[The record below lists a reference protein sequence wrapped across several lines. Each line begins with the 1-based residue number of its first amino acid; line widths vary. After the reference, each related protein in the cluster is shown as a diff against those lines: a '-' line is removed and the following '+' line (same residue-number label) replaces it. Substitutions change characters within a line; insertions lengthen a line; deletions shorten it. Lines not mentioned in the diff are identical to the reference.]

1 VSVTAAPPRTPSS
14 PPLYDWPRFWIAQT
28 GILDLS
34 NAGFLRDPVD
44 SLYGAGPLRTLAEL
58 DAYPALA
65 LLGEPGIGKSAT
77 LKREYER
84 VSALPAERNIVA
96 AYVDLN
102 VTASEDRLYRLIFE
116 SSEVAA
122 WKNGDPRLC
131 LFLDSLDEAML
142 RIETVP
148 HVLAEG
154 IKSLPTDRLSVRVA
168 CRTAV
173 WPAATLGRT
182 LTGIWGESGLG
193 VFELAPLRRR
203 DVVTALATNGIDP
216 DEFIAKLFGA
226 QAVAFAIKP
235 LTLKMLI
242 AIYKRD
248 GRLPT
253 SIGDLYRQGC
263 LALCEEP
270 SDSRRETGRQ
280 GNLNGRQ
287 RLRISGRI
295 AIATVLGNRFA
306 VWNGPETETP
316 GEDVS
321 VPAVSGAREDGD
333 FRIFTTTDDDVREV
347 LDTGL
352 FSARGERRMGWA
364 HQTYGEFLA
373 ANYLVEKGVPPRTIL
388 KALTHPRGG
397 LIPPLAIMG
406 AWAASLSPELRA
418 SLIATDPWT
427 LLRGDLSKWAAA
439 DLVALVDSLLAYV
452 EQGRFYEYFFGIS
465 ETYERLK
472 HPGLAAQLRA
482 TLTDQARKPIT
493 RRTALAIAE
502 RCEVKEL
509 QTELLETALDRSEDP
524 MVRAGAVA
532 ALKQCGDASVP
543 AQILAMVQRGVG
555 SDPAADIRGHALD
568 LLWPEHITADQLF
581 ALLAPSDEHY
591 VGSYAYFLFEFP
603 GTLKPENLEPA
614 LAWAT
619 AYIKTSNLMGEFR
632 DKTLAD
638 AIMFKAWEVFEDPI
652 LTGPFLAH
660 VAARLHQYGE
670 LCRGTD
676 VKANEAFVER
686 LRTGTPRRRQF
697 VLCLCQQNMDRLA
710 ALPYIRAGFVRTEDF
725 EWLVKLSPG
734 GSSPAPG
741 LSEESLCSFISFLF
755 NADNNDHFETLYPAC
770 QKWLLLHSYFAYLID
785 GVLIDSA
792 DAAQARALQRQ
803 MQEMQ
808 ERVPPPAIADLPT
821 EIAALLVRAENGEW
835 QAWCWLN
842 LVLMLTPRSP
852 TIVEG
857 LNYFITKMPGWGSAD
872 EATRCR
878 ILATA
883 QTYLANAESSVDQW
897 LGKDPM
903 PLHSNDLSAVRAFI
917 LLRQESPDGYA
928 AIPQAAWEKWAPVIV
943 GLRLRLT
950 DDSASEAGQLVRVA
964 FAKAPA
970 AFVSAVRTMLHM
982 EKARARTSLD
992 PQALSVAHPFQ
1003 LLNDLEACQ
1012 NEEGLNAALFEEMQD
1027 SDLRPAEYAALMDA
1041 LLKAGYEPAIED
1053 AVARID
1059 LLDESTIVIAE
1070 VLLRRA
1076 PAAVWRLLWPK
1087 LLANDALARAVL
1099 TRAAGSFYHSTA
1111 FYVGIGADAIA
1122 DLYLLMVR
1130 LFPPESDPGHASGFV
1145 NPLQMVTSLRDGAV
1159 RCLAAMG
1166 TEEAVRALMRLVAE
1180 RPDIPLLPFEL
1191 SRSELE
1197 MRLKTWSPLN
1207 TKEIFVLTDHPG
1219 TRLITSADDLLDVLA
1234 EALGKFAAE
1243 LHGAQTPVRDLWDRQ
1258 GSTQFY
1264 RPIDENGLSDLIT
1277 RYLRQELRGKGIFA
1291 NREVEVTRRPG
1302 APVGQ
1307 RTDILVNTVRHGAD
1321 GQPFDPLSAVIEVK
1335 GCWNRD
1341 LFTALDA
1348 QLIRDYM
1355 VDLRAP
1361 VGIYLVGWFDNAQWD
1376 NTDYRLGHVPKAT
1389 ITEVQFQLDQQ
1400 AAAAPEGFRVRAV
1413 VLAIRAPGT

>member
-1 VSVTAAPPRTPSS
+1 MSVAIPSRQPPSAAV
-14 PPLYDWPRFWIAQT
+14 YEWPRFWIAQT

-34 NAGFLRDPVD
+34 DAGFLRDPVD

-58 DAYPALA
+58 EAYPALT

-77 LKREYER
+77 LQREYER

-96 AYVDLN
+96 AYVNLN
-102 VTASEDRLYRLIFE
+102 VTASEDRLYRRIFE

-122 WKNGDPRLC
+122 WKAGDTRLC

-154 IKSLPTDRLSVRVA
+154 IKSLPTDRLSVRIA

-182 LTGIWGESGLG
+182 LTGIWGDSGLG

-203 DVVTALATNGIDP
+203 DVVTALASNGINP
-216 DEFIAKLFGA
+216 DEFIPKLFGA

-242 AIYKRD
+242 GIYKRD

-253 SIGDLYRQGC
+253 STGDLYRQGC

-280 GNLNGRQ
+280 GHLNGRQ
-287 RLRISGRI
+287 RLRIAGRI
-295 AIATVLGNRFA
+295 AVATVLGHRFA
-306 VWNGPETETP
+306 AWTGPETETP
-316 GEDVS
+316 SEDVA
-321 VPAVSGAREDGD
+321 VPAVSGAREDGE
-333 FRIFTTTDDDVREV
+333 FPTFITTDDDVREV

-373 ANYLVEKGVPPRTIL
+373 ANYLVEKGVPPKTIL

-427 LLRGDLSKWAAA
+427 LLRGDLSKWDAT
-439 DLVALVDSLLAYV
+439 DLATLVDSLLAYV
-452 EQGRFYEYFFGIS
+452 EQGRFYDYFFGVS

-472 HPGLAAQLRA
+472 HAGLAAQLRA
-482 TLTDQARKPIT
+482 TLTDRARKPIT

-502 RCEVKEL
+502 RCELKEL
-509 QTELLETALDRSEDP
+509 QPEVLKAALDRTEEP

-543 AQILAMVQRGVG
+543 AQILAMVQSGVG

-568 LLWPEHITADQLF
+568 LLWPDHITAEQLF
-581 ALLAPSDEHY
+581 ALLTPSDEHY
-591 VGSYAYFLFEFP
+591 IGSYAHFLFELP
-603 GTLKPENLEPA
+603 GTLTTEHLGPA
-614 LAWAT
+614 LTWAT

-638 AIMFKAWEVFEDPI
+638 AIMFKAWEVFEDPA
-652 LTGPFLAH
+652 LTGPFLEH
-660 VAARLHQYGE
+660 VAARLHHYGD
-670 LCRGTD
+670 LCRGTNG
-676 VKANEAFVER
+676 KANEAFVER

-697 VLCLCQQNMDRLA
+697 VLRLCQQHMDRLA
-710 ALPYIRAGFVRTEDF
+710 AQPYIHVGFVRSEDF
-725 EWLVKLSPG
+725 EWLVKISPG
-734 GSSPAPG
+734 GSSPVLE

-755 NADNNDHFETLYPAC
+755 DAENNDQFETLYPAC
-770 QKWLLLHSYFAYLID
+770 QKWLLLHRYFAYLID

-808 ERVPPPAIADLPT
+808 ERVPPPAIADLPA
-821 EIAALLVRAENGEW
+821 EIAALLARAENGEW

-842 LVLMLTPRSP
+842 LVLMLTPKSP

-857 LNYFITKMPGWGSAD
+857 LNYFITKMPGWASAD
-872 EATRCR
+872 EATRRR
-878 ILATA
+878 IVATA
-883 QTYLANAESSVDQW
+883 QTYLTDAESSVDLW
-897 LGKDPM
+897 FGKIPM

-917 LLRQESPDGYA
+917 LLRQAAPDGYA
-928 AIPQAAWEKWAPVIV
+928 AIPQATWEKWAPVII
-943 GLRLRLT
+943 GLRLPLADDPSSETGGLLRDALT
-950 DDSASEAGQLVRVA
+950 
-964 FAKAPA
+964 KAPA
-970 AFVSAVRTMLHM
+970 AFVLAVRKMLHM
-982 EKARARTSLD
+982 EKAQARASSD
-992 PQALSVAHPFQ
+992 AQALSVTHPFHFLQ
-1003 LLNDLEACQ
+1003 DLEGCWDD
-1012 NEEGLNAALFEEMQD
+1012 EGLKVALFDEMQA
-1027 SDLRPAEYAALMDA
+1027 SDLRPAEYAALVDA
-1041 LLKAGYEPAIED
+1041 LLKATYRPAIED

-1059 LLDESTIVIAE
+1059 LLDESRIAIAD
-1070 VLLRRA
+1070 VFLRLA
-1076 PAAVWRLLWPK
+1076 PGLVWPLLWPK
-1087 LLANDALARAVL
+1087 LRADDALARAVL

-1111 FYVGIGADAIA
+1111 FYAGIGADAIA

-1130 LFPPESDPGHASGFV
+1130 LFPPGSDPGPASGFV
-1145 NPLQMVTSLRDGAV
+1145 SPLQMVTSLRDGAV

-1277 RYLRQELRGKGIFA
+1277 RYLRQELKGKGIFA

-1376 NTDYRLGHVPKAT
+1376 NTDYRLGQVPKAT
-1389 ITEVQFQLDQQ
+1389 INEVQVHLDQQ

-1413 VLAIRAPGT
+1413 VLEIRAPGT